1 MDEVEF
7 EIVVEGRTIGVRVI
21 GYEQRVA
28 VRGRTHDGLGGYVAA
43 GTWPVLNEELL
54 TKALRY
60 PLPDQPCRRVS
71 EPSGR
76 KASDDTHRPRRIG
89 LRPRDP
95 RERRQRSN
103 ALSQMQ
109 KISAGKFHF

>member
-28 VRGRTHDGLGGYVAA
+28 VRGRTHDGLGGYVAV

-54 TKALRY
+54 TKVLR
-60 PLPDQPCRRVS
+60 
-71 EPSGR
+71 
-76 KASDDTHRPRRIG
+76 
-89 LRPRDP
+89 
-95 RERRQRSN
+95 
-103 ALSQMQ
+103 
-109 KISAGKFHF
+109 